1 MEPAALRPGLLPA
14 LAAFAAAARRQNFA
28 HAAEDLHLTAS
39 AVSHHVRRLEALLG
53 VTLFQRHA
61 RGVSLTPE
69 GRLLADAAGAAL
81 QDLESVLSTLRGA
94 GREPRVRLTCLPS
107 FASAWLIPRLPR
119 FAAAHPAVRLTV
131 DTDRALARFD
141 PGGPDLGIRYGPGRW
156 PGVAA
161 QHLLDDSLFP
171 VAAPTLP
178 GVEALAAPR
187 DIARLPL
194 IADLAMEGWREWF
207 RAAGVR
213 AVRGK
218 EAHSFSDTHDA
229 LRAAAE
235 GLGAALARRTLA
247 APMLDSGRLLR
258 LPGPEL
264 PTRFAYHLVWPEHRR
279 LSTAAEAFV
288 AWLQGEAAAAVQPA
302 APPWAASS
310 AT

>member
-1 MEPAALRPGLLPA
+1 MQPAPLRPGLLPA

-28 HAAEDLHLTAS
+28 HAAEELHLTAS

-53 VTLFQRHA
+53 VALFQRHA
-61 RGVSLTPE
+61 RGVALTPE
-69 GRLLADAAGAAL
+69 GRLLADAAGSAL
-81 QDLESVLSTLRGA
+81 QDLESVLATLKG
-94 GREPRVRLTCLPS
+94 GGQESRVRITCLPS
-107 FASAWLIPRLPR
+107 FASAWLIPRLPG
-119 FAAAHPAVRLTV
+119 FIAAHPGLRLSV

-141 PGGPDLGIRYGPGRW
+141 GGGPDLGIRYGPGRW
-156 PGVAA
+156 PGLDA
-161 QHLLDDSLFP
+161 QHLMDDTLFP

-178 GVEALAAPR
+178 GVDGLQSPR

-213 AVRGK
+213 NPLRAS

-229 LRAAAE
+229 LRAAAA

-247 APMLDSGRLLR
+247 APLLEGGLLAR

-264 PTRFAYHLVWPEHRR
+264 PTRFAYYVVQPEHRHP
-279 LSTAAEAFV
+279 SPAAAAFV
-288 AWLQGEAAAAVQPA
+288 RWLQGEASRPQA
-302 APPWAASS
+302 
-310 AT
+310 